1 MSELLSVPA
10 HLELDQRI
18 RWLLRLRW
26 WAILCALVAVGVGNA
41 VLPGVLPV
49 PALLITAAATA
60 LYNLLISLYV
70 RHLERQPVGTFRAF
84 QVIAH
89 LQELLDILALICLL
103 HFSGGLENPFL
114 FFLVLP
120 VLNANLVFD
129 RRTGWGYAVLVALA
143 AWGLLLLEATGTV
156 PHYNLRGYRL
166 ETRHTEPL
174 HILSVGI
181 ALNLLLIF
189 VSHFISSI
197 IGRLRQRTQELWEAN
212 LACETRADELA
223 RLNQELAAANLACE
237 LRTQQLSELNEQLA
251 QANLSCET
259 RAGELARAN
268 AQLAEMNKKLKEL
281 DDARM
286 EFTLLVTH
294 ELRAPVAA
302 IHSYIKLILDGY
314 VPPERQREILERSE
328 QRAREQLDLIA
339 DLLELG
345 KIQKRVL
352 VGESKPI
359 QVEQVLQTVC
369 ETVQSWADEK
379 GITLHV
385 EIEPDL
391 PPVMAA
397 PNHIKQLWM
406 NLISN
411 GIKYTPRGGEVTAAV
426 RREDDVIVGMVR
438 DTGIGIAPKDQE
450 RIFQDFF
457 RTDEAK
463 AMERQGTGLGLSIV
477 KRIVEI
483 YGGSIELESAVGVGS
498 TFTFRLPLHS
508 SVQSA

>member
-1 MSELLSVPA
+1 MSELLNIPA
-10 HLELDQRI
+10 HLELDQCI

-26 WAILCALVAVGVGNA
+26 WAILCALAAIGIGNLL
-41 VLPGVLPV
+41 LPDTLPL
-49 PALLITAAATA
+49 PALLITVAAVV
-60 LYNLLISLYV
+60 LYNLALSLHV
-70 RHLERQPVGTFRAF
+70 RRLEQRQVANLQAF
-84 QVIAH
+84 QVVAH
-89 LQELLDILALICLL
+89 LQEWLDIGALFALL

-114 FFLVLP
+114 FFIVLP
-120 VLNANLVFD
+120 VLNANLLFD
-129 RRTGWGYAVLVALA
+129 RRTSWGYAVLVALVGWA
-143 AWGLLLLEATGTV
+143 LLIFEAVGIL

-166 ETRHTEPL
+166 ATRYAEPL
-174 HILSVGI
+174 HILSIGI
-181 ALNLLLIF
+181 SLNLFLIF
-189 VSHFISSI
+189 ISHFFSSL

-212 LACETRADELA
+212 LACETRAGELA
-223 RLNQELAAANLACE
+223 RLNEELAAANLACE
-237 LRTQQLSELNEQLA
+237 LRTQQLTELNEQLA

-345 KIQKRVL
+345 KIQKRAL
-352 VGESKPI
+352 SGESKPV
-359 QVEQVLQTVC
+359 QVEEVLRTVC
-369 ETVQSWADEK
+369 ETVQSWANDK
-379 GITLHV
+379 GITLTT
-385 EIEPDL
+385 EIAPDL

-411 GIKYTPRGGEVTAAV
+411 GIKYTPRGGQVTASV
-426 RREDDVIVGMVR
+426 RREEDWIVGEVR
-438 DTGIGIAPKDQE
+438 DTGIGIAPKDQA

-457 RTDEAK
+457 RTEEAK

-477 KRIVEI
+477 KRITEI
-483 YGGSIELESAVGVGS
+483 YGGTIALESEVGVGS
-498 TFTFRLPLHS
+498 TFTFRLPLHNS
-508 SVQSA
+508 S